1 MTRFATGATWEI
13 PDYKLNQVQSTYTG
27 GTVQGWAPPV
37 LLPPW
42 PGQRTGSP
50 ITVYARVQ
58 CREPKKGQEK
68 LKGSI
73 ILWRRFNFPIFQ
85 LFIYGQNQL
94 LKWLEIGN
102 RKYALNLK
110 NICFLYN
117 LYFSPIDVL
126 VKKSSDFWSHFYFI
140 WLLTPTLVKDKI

>member
-13 PDYKLNQVQSTYTG
+13 PDYKLNQVCTVHLHRRDCTGMGPSSITSSMARPADWVTYYSLCSSTMPRA
-27 GTVQGWAPPV
+27 QK
-37 LLPPW
+37 
-42 PGQRTGSP
+42 RTG
-50 ITVYARVQ
+50 
-58 CREPKKGQEK
+58 
-68 LKGSI
+68 KGSI
-73 ILWRRFNFPIFQ
+73 LLWRRFNFPIFL

-94 LKWLEIGN
+94 LKRLQIGN